1 MGMKAPTLATPG
13 RIRAVGVAVLAV
25 LAVAAFDA
33 VRLWRAAQWNA
44 LITSGAPPAAA
55 AVTASQPAAPLPV
68 QVQFAQA
75 YAQAA
80 SGAEEAALNHY
91 RALQEDATVGDA
103 ARYNSANLLLR
114 QAARL
119 QDTPQAGQAIP
130 LVELAKEGLREVLRR
145 HPGDWNA
152 RYNLERAQRLLPDPE
167 EADLDPPDLARN
179 AERAA
184 TTMRGFS
191 PGLP

>member
-1 MGMKAPTLATPG
+1 MGLSAWRVATPR
-13 RIRAVGVAVLAV
+13 RIRFVGVLLLLVLAMG
-25 LAVAAFDA
+25 AFEA
-33 VRLWRAAQWNA
+33 LRLWRAMQWND
-44 LITSGAPPAAA
+44 LITSGRAP
-55 AVTASQPAAPLPV
+55 TALATKGAPLLPV

-75 YAQAA
+75 HAQAA
-80 SGAEEAALNHY
+80 SGAEEGALNLY
-91 RALQEDATVGDA
+91 RVLQEDATVGDA

-114 QAARL
+114 QATRL
-119 QDTPQAGQAIP
+119 RDTAQAGQALP

-145 HPGDWNA
+145 HPDNWNA

-167 EADLDPPDLARN
+167 EADIEPPDLSRN

-184 TTMRGFS
+184 TTMRGYS